1 MLKKY
6 HSEYFHY
13 ILCGINNI
21 LCNNTFVVHFY
32 VSYECD
38 TYEIHHT
45 NSPGAHRPDK
55 HGWENGYG
63 EHFQLDMNDTTIKG
77 G

>member
-1 MLKKY
+1 M
-6 HSEYFHY
+6 
-13 ILCGINNI
+13 
-21 LCNNTFVVHFY
+21 VHFY
-32 VSYECD
+32 VLYECD
-38 TYEIHHT
+38 NYEIHHT
-45 NSPGAHRPDK
+45 NSSGADRPDK